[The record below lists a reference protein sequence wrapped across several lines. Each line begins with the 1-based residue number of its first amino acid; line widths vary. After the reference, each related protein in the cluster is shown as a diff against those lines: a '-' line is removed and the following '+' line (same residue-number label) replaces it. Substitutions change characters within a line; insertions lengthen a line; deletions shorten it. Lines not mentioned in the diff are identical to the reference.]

1 MMAVIEMGVASRV
14 LGSDVVLGYFRVP
27 AEGEKVSGGQVKVSF
42 HPEGLKGRT
51 VNGSSHS

>member
-27 AEGEKVSGGQVKVSF
+27 ADGEKVSGGQVKVSF

-51 VNGSSHS
+51 VNGSNHS

>member
-14 LGSDVVLGYFRVP
+14 LGSDVVLGYLVP

-42 HPEGLKGRT
+42 HPE
-51 VNGSSHS
+51 